1 MISRVLRFTV
11 RLPMLYRPAGA
22 KRWCRAMTENIS
34 KSGVLFRGEEPLGS
48 KTPVDLRFQTFVL
61 PPLESA
67 AVADVLCRADI
78 VRVMPPAL
86 GFVRPTLAA
95 RILSYEF
102 RPARG
107 RLDAA
112 DELAS

>member
-1 MISRVLRFTV
+1 MISRVLRFAV

-22 KRWCRAMTENIS
+22 KRWCRATTENIS
-34 KSGVLFRGEEPLGS
+34 KSGVLFRGEEALS
-48 KTPVDLRFQTFVL
+48 WKTPVDLRFQTFVV
-61 PPLESA
+61 PPVESA
-67 AVADVLCRADI
+67 AVADVFCRADI
-78 VRVMPPAL
+78 VRVMPARE
-86 GFVRPTLAA
+86 GYIRPTLAA

-102 RPARG
+102 RPACG